1 MKLPQCEIDCA
12 EIENLIIAGGR
23 RPEMNWFKA
32 VAKGK
37 KIFAVDRGV
46 ELCRDFNILPEK
58 VIGDFDS
65 AENSAVDWAAAK
77 NIPIERHPIDKDFTD
92 TQLALSKIKKPAL
105 ITGIFGGR
113 FDHSF
118 SNIFSCANSSVK
130 IILADEREI
139 IFYVKSGEN
148 FTVKFFQ
155 KPMALSLLPISKICS
170 GVTINNVH
178 WKLENATL
186 AQDLPNAISNRVEN
200 DGIKISVDS
209 GTLAVYFCFS
219 ELIPLE
225 SNL

>member
-1 MKLPQCEIDCA
+1 MKLPQCEIDCV
-12 EIENLIIAGGR
+12 EFKNLIIAGGR
-23 RPEMNWFKA
+23 RPNFIWFKA
-32 VAKGK
+32 IAQDK

-46 ELCRDFNILPEK
+46 EFCRDFNILPEK
-58 VIGDFDS
+58 IIGDFDS
-65 AENSAVDWAAAK
+65 AEISAVNWAVDK

-118 SNIFSCANSSVK
+118 SNVFSCANCDVQ

-139 IFYVKSGEN
+139 IFYVKSGDC

-155 KPMALSLLPISKICS
+155 KPIALSLLPISKICS

-178 WKLENATL
+178 WALDNATL
-186 AQDLPNAISNRVEN
+186 AQDLPNAISNRVES
-200 DGIKISVDS
+200 DDIKISVGN
-209 GTLAVYFCFS
+209 GTLAIYFCFS
-219 ELIPLE
+219 ELI
-225 SNL
+225 SA

>member
-1 MKLPQCEIDCA
+1 MKLPQCEIDFA
-12 EIENLIIAGGR
+12 EIDTLIIAGGR
-23 RPEMNWFKA
+23 RPEINWFKS
-32 VAKGK
+32 VAQGK
-37 KIFAVDRGV
+37 KIFAVDKGV
-46 ELCRDFNILPEK
+46 ELCRELNILPEK
-58 VIGDFDS
+58 IIGDFDS

-118 SNIFSCANSSVK
+118 SNVFSCANVPLK

-139 IFYVKSGEN
+139 IFYVKSGES
-148 FTVKFFQ
+148 FSVKFFQ
-155 KPMALSLLPISKICS
+155 KPLALSLLPISEICG

-186 AQDLPNAISNRVEN
+186 AQDLPNAISNRVESSE
-200 DGIKISVDS
+200 IKISVGN

-219 ELIPLE
+219 ELI
-225 SNL
+225 SA